1 VTTQGVRGD
10 IVFGMLPAE
19 RQLLERAR
27 PKQLGSRTIPTA
39 SVEDLILMKLMSE
52 RGKDLEDARRLIR
65 RLRATLDRGYLEP
78 RLKELA
84 EALAQADIMQIYES
98 EATE

>member
-1 VTTQGVRGD
+1 
-10 IVFGMLPAE
+10 
-19 RQLLERAR
+19 
-27 PKQLGSRTIPTA
+27 
-39 SVEDLILMKLMSE
+39 MKLMSE